1 MNKSHAE
8 QDELDHD
15 TQQGQWKSFDDTFN
29 SIMLDT
35 VEDLEPEPTP
45 RHGHYER
52 RGGKDFFVLSKT
64 KTLGDADGFQVIVED
79 K

>member
-1 MNKSHAE
+1 MTRCRVE

-35 VEDLEPEPTP
+35 VEDLEPERFKRP
-45 RHGHYER
+45 
-52 RGGKDFFVLSKT
+52 
-64 KTLGDADGFQVIVED
+64 DGTYTDGPSLKQFAAGMTFEMYQEKKARI